1 MGVTWGHGDY
11 TQGNSFC
18 KEQLQTNRENFYS
31 SRLEAFT
38 IPGSQVF
45 VTAGTRY
52 CCVRSFFSK
61 TGGFGQFCVPT
72 SPLFGRAVYFLV
84 QISEDKWAS
93 DEEDWTSPE
102 DPGLWAGC
110 RDSTGF
116 GVVSLGL
123 LDDAA
128 GEGECVSWVRRRMN
142 SLFGDGKDWWNID
155 CYIFTNIFPF
165 PPRHPARLNVPVL
178 LAGQ

>member
-38 IPGSQVF
+38 IPASQEF

-93 DEEDWTSPE
+93 DEEDWTSWTLSWMQRFNWVWGCLPRTAGWCSWGRWVCFMSE
-102 DPGLWAGC
+102 KKNELVIWWWEGLMKY
-110 RDSTGF
+110 R
-116 GVVSLGL
+116 L
-123 LDDAA
+123 LYFYQYF
-128 GEGECVSWVRRRMN
+128 SF
-142 SLFGDGKDWWNID
+142 SSQ
-155 CYIFTNIFPF
+155 TPS
-165 PPRHPARLNVPVL
+165 
-178 LAGQ
+178 